1 MVIVGLFGA
10 NALGGLSGSLSLE
23 LDRWH
28 WIFIINI
35 ISAILCLILGSIFLT
50 KEEYQHSE
58 PIHISCPMIISLV
71 LSTIALTLPMGML
84 TQKGTGLSGSGLS

>member
-50 KEEYQHSE
+50 KKN
-58 PIHISCPMIISLV
+58 INILNLFILV
-71 LSTIALTLPMGML
+71 VL
-84 TQKGTGLSGSGLS
+84 